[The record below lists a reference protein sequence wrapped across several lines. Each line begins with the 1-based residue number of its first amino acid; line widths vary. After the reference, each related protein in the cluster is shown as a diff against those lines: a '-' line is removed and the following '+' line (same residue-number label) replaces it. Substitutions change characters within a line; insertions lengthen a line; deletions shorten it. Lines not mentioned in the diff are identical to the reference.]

1 MEVSNAFIELK
12 RTKVDLDKTA
22 ADKRD
27 LQCELNRVKMMRDV
41 YKEKTTEMRGVA
53 VRFERMIHVG
63 WPLAC
68 CMWLSM

>member
-1 MEVSNAFIELK
+1 MNNAFSELQ
-12 RTKVDLDKTA
+12 RTKAKLDRA
-22 ADKRD
+22 ATEKKDMQREFHK
-27 LQCELNRVKMMRDV
+27 VKMMRDV

-68 CMWLSM
+68 CMWLSL